1 MSERKNWVE
10 IVLMPI
16 VVAVVGVVGT
26 LLITQQQNKTAALM
40 RKTELEKTQEI
51 AAADRQ
57 IKILELFADKIL
69 DPDQNQRLLALRLL
83 TAVDGDLAKNLA
95 TAVSEDE
102 SEKPEIK
109 ALAKQVAKDVA
120 MRGNSFPVIASYP
133 TFDDA
138 VIFAKKIENEKYDY
152 MPEIYLSEN
161 NYYGV
166 TLGGYLSQKEALKR
180 VKYAKSKNIAA
191 DAYMRSSHKWGDN
204 LFTK

>member
-95 TAVSEDE
+95 TA
-102 SEKPEIK
+102 
-109 ALAKQVAKDVA
+109 
-120 MRGNSFPVIASYP
+120 GNIQ
-133 TFDDA
+133 T
-138 VIFAKKIENEKYDY
+138 
-152 MPEIYLSEN
+152 
-161 NYYGV
+161 
-166 TLGGYLSQKEALKR
+166 
-180 VKYAKSKNIAA
+180 
-191 DAYMRSSHKWGDN
+191 
-204 LFTK
+204 